1 MPTSVS
7 ALLLAKMKI
16 CVLCFLLENY
26 KQIMP
31 VMGRDILCSDD
42 DSDVE
47 VSLQNYAGKMVGDFP
62 RLAVLCSSLLCRWFC
77 FPTLHRLQAQIS
89 EGSLQQTCEMT
100 VTGERISG
108 FKKSCI

>member
-7 ALLLAKMKI
+7 ALLLAKMKN

-42 DSDVE
+42 DNDVE
-47 VSLQNYAGKMVGDFP
+47 VSLRNYAKKNDLVPSDIKHMFHLCDGRQLQGFP
-62 RLAVLCSSLLCRWFC
+62 MYCK
-77 FPTLHRLQAQIS
+77 PTS
-89 EGSLQQTCEMT
+89 
-100 VTGERISG
+100 
-108 FKKSCI
+108 

>member
-7 ALLLAKMKI
+7 ALCLAKMKN

-26 KQIMP
+26 KQIIP

-47 VSLQNYAGKMVGDFP
+47 VSLRNYAEKNGG
-62 RLAVLCSSLLCRWFC
+62 
-77 FPTLHRLQAQIS
+77 
-89 EGSLQQTCEMT
+89 
-100 VTGERISG
+100 
-108 FKKSCI
+108 

>member
-7 ALLLAKMKI
+7 ALLLAKMKN

-42 DSDVE
+42 DNDVE
-47 VSLQNYAGKMVGDFP
+47 VSLRNYAKKMILF
-62 RLAVLCSSLLCRWFC
+62 L
-77 FPTLHRLQAQIS
+77 QIS
-89 EGSLQQTCEMT
+89 STCFISVMADNSKGFLCT
-100 VTGERISG
+100 VNQHHD
-108 FKKSCI
+108 

>member
-7 ALLLAKMKI
+7 ALLLAKMKN

-31 VMGRDILCSDD
+31 VMCRDVLRSDD

-47 VSLQNYAGKMVGDFP
+47 VSLWNYAEKNGG
-62 RLAVLCSSLLCRWFC
+62 
-77 FPTLHRLQAQIS
+77 
-89 EGSLQQTCEMT
+89 
-100 VTGERISG
+100 
-108 FKKSCI
+108 